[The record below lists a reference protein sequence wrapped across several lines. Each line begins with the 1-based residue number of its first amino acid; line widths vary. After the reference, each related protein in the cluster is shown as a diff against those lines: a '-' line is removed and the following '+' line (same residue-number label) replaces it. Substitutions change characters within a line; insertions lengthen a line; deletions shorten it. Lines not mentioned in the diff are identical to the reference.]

1 MAWPSGIAGQDVV
14 FKSDVKVVIINVT
27 VTARDGQPLDKL
39 SKDDFI
45 LLEDGKP
52 QQIRSLDFQ
61 RLGTDPL
68 PPIAPTFAQRQ
79 KPTTPPR
86 TVTAAERDQ
95 LKEQYQDRRLMVM
108 LFDLSSMQP
117 AEQFRALEAAQ
128 KFVSTQLSASDVV
141 SVMTFST
148 SLKTVLDF
156 TADRELLLSTI
167 KGIRVGEGSEQS
179 GVAETGADAEDQ
191 SGAFVADDTEFNI
204 FNTDRKLAALEDA
217 SRKLAPYPQKKA
229 LVYFSSGVEKTGVD
243 NQSQLRSTV
252 AAAVRANVSFY
263 PIDARGLSAS
273 APGGDASQ
281 AGASGTA
288 LASGRGQRQRSDSF
302 NNQQETLFSL
312 ASDTGGKALLDG
324 NDLTVGLR
332 EVQKSIDSYYILSYV
347 STNIA
352 DDGRYRKVQVKLAP
366 GQAALRAKLDYRQG
380 YFAASTFKT
389 MTGSDK
395 ETQLQQALASESGST
410 ELPLAVEIDY
420 FRLSK
425 TKYFVPVT
433 VRISGA
439 ALAFRNKGS
448 KAATELDF
456 IAQFKDS
463 KGRVSSLVRD
473 TIPLKIDQATA
484 GEVAR
489 KQIQYDTGF
498 TLTPGKY
505 VLRFIARE
513 NGEGKTGTFETNVII
528 PELAAE
534 KSLRLSSVVLS
545 NQRQPAKEQLAG
557 ASNKKK
563 LVEQNPLVSTDG
575 QKLVP
580 NVTRA
585 FRSGQTLFAYLELY
599 DPAAPESAAGPGGG
613 GPAGIVGVSASL
625 SLLKDD
631 RKVAE
636 SAPSRAFRVGTR
648 GENAVPLRLQL
659 PLKDLKPGT
668 YICQVNVI
676 DEFGKKFAFPRTSM
690 IIVPEEA
697 AKPAAQP

>member
-1 MAWPSGIAGQDVV
+1 MAAQDVV

-27 VTARDGQPLDKL
+27 VTPRGGTSRDGQPLDKL

-68 PPIAPTFAQRQ
+68 PPIGPTFAQRQ

-86 TVTAAERDQ
+86 TVTAAERDR

-167 KGIRVGEGSEQS
+167 KGIRVGEGSEQA
-179 GVAETGADAEDQ
+179 GLAETGADAEDQ
-191 SGAFVADDTEFNI
+191 SGAFVADDMEFNI

-347 STNIA
+347 STNTA

-395 ETQLQQALASESGST
+395 ETQLRQALASESGST

-463 KGRVSSLVRD
+463 KGRLSSLVRD
-473 TIPLKIDQATA
+473 TIPLKVDQATA

-513 NGEGKTGTFETNVII
+513 NGEGKTGTFETAVVI

-534 KSLRLSSVVLS
+534 KSLRLSSLVLS

-563 LVEQNPLVSTDG
+563 LVEQNPLISSDG

-599 DPAAPESAAGPGGG
+599 DPAAPENAV
-613 GPAGIVGVSASL
+613 GPAGVVGVSASL

-636 SAPSRAFRVGTR
+636 SAPSRAFRVGPR

-659 PLKDLKPGT
+659 PLKDLKPGN

-676 DEFGKKFAFPRTSM
+676 DEFGKKFAFPRTSL
-690 IIVPEEA
+690 IIVPEEE
-697 AKPAAQP
+697 AKTAQP

>member
-1 MAWPSGIAGQDVV
+1 MLCAFPPGLAAQDVV

-27 VTARDGQPLDKL
+27 VTSRDGQPLDRL
-39 SKDDFI
+39 SKQDFV

-52 QQIRSLDFQ
+52 QQIRSVDFQ

-68 PPIAPTFAQRQ
+68 PPLGPVFAQRQ
-79 KPTTPPR
+79 RPAAPTR
-86 TVTAAERDQ
+86 TVTTAERDQ
-95 LKEQYQDRRLMVM
+95 LQQQYQDCRLMVM
-108 LFDLSSMQP
+108 MFDLSSMQP
-117 AEQFRALEAAQ
+117 AEQFRAVEAAQ

-148 SLKTVLDF
+148 SLKTLLDF
-156 TADRELLLSTI
+156 TADRELLLNTI
-167 KGIRVGEGSEQS
+167 KSIRLGEGSEQA
-179 GVAETGADAEDQ
+179 GLAETGADAEDQ

-217 SRKLAPYPQKKA
+217 ARRLAPYPQKKA

-252 AAAVRANVSFY
+252 ATAVRANVSFY

-273 APGGDASQ
+273 APGGDAGQ

-288 LASGRGQRQRSDSF
+288 LASGRGQRQRADSF
-302 NNQQETLFSL
+302 NNQQETLYSL
-312 ASDTGGKALLDG
+312 AEDTGGKALLDG

-332 EVQKSIDSYYILSYV
+332 EVQRSIDSYYILSYV
-347 STNIA
+347 STNTA

-366 GQAALRAKLDYRQG
+366 SQAALRAKLDYRQG

-395 ETQLQQALASESGST
+395 ETQLQQALASEAGST
-410 ELPLAVEIDY
+410 ELPLAVEVDY

-425 TKYFVPVT
+425 AKYFVPVT

-463 KGRVSSLVRD
+463 KGRLSSLVRD
-473 TIPLKIDQATA
+473 TIPLKLDQATA

-505 VLRFIARE
+505 VLRFVARE
-513 NGEGKTGTFETNVII
+513 NGEGKTGTFEASVVI

-534 KSLRLSSVVLS
+534 KSVRLSSLVLS
-545 NQRQPAKEQLAG
+545 NQRQPVKEQLAG
-557 ASNKKK
+557 ANNKKK
-563 LVEQNPLVSTDG
+563 LLQENPLISADG

-585 FRSGQTLFAYLELY
+585 FRAGQTLFAYLELY
-599 DPAAPESAAGPGGG
+599 DPTVPESAAGT
-613 GPAGIVGVSASL
+613 AGLVGVSASL
-625 SLLKDD
+625 SLLRDD
-631 RKVAE
+631 RKIAE
-636 SAPSRAFRVGTR
+636 SQPARAIRLGAR
-648 GENAVPLRLQL
+648 GESTVPLRLQL

-668 YICQVNVI
+668 YVCQVNVI
-676 DEFGKKFAFPRTSM
+676 DELGKKFAFPRTSLM
-690 IIVPEEA
+690 IIEDHPSA
-697 AKPAAQP
+697 PARP

>member
-1 MAWPSGIAGQDVV
+1 MIVLPPRAAAQDVV

-39 SKDDFI
+39 SKDDFV

-68 PPIAPTFAQRQ
+68 PAIGPTFALRQ
-79 KPTTPPR
+79 KPAAPR
-86 TVTAAERDQ
+86 PVTAAQRDE

-108 LFDLSSMQP
+108 MFDLSSMQP
-117 AEQFRALEAAQ
+117 AEQFRAVEAAQ
-128 KFVSTQLSASDVV
+128 KFISTQLSASDVV

-156 TADRELLLSTI
+156 TADRELLLATI
-167 KGIRVGEGSEQS
+167 KSIRVGEASEQA
-179 GVAETGADAEDQ
+179 GLAETGADAEDQ

-217 SRKLAPYPQKKA
+217 ARKLSPYPQKKA

-263 PIDARGLSAS
+263 PIDARGLSAA

-281 AGASGTA
+281 AGASGTS

-302 NNQQETLFSL
+302 NNQQETLYSL
-312 ASDTGGKALLDG
+312 AADTGGKALLDG

-347 STNIA
+347 SLNTA

-366 GQAALRAKLDYRQG
+366 WQAALRAKLDYRQG

-395 ETQLQQALASESGST
+395 ETQLQQALTSETSST

-463 KGRVSSLVRD
+463 KGRVSSVVRD
-473 TIPLKIDQATA
+473 TIPLKLDQATA

-513 NGEGKTGTFETNVII
+513 NGEGKTGTFETSVVI

-545 NQRQPAKEQLAG
+545 NQRQPVKEQLAG
-557 ASNKKK
+557 ATNKKK
-563 LVEQNPLVSTDG
+563 LVQENPLISADG

-599 DPAAPESAAGPGGG
+599 DPTAPENAP
-613 GPAGIVGVSASL
+613 GPAGMVGVSASL
-625 SLLKDD
+625 SLLQDN
-631 RKVAE
+631 RKMAE
-636 SAPSRAFRVGTR
+636 SAPARAFRVGTR
-648 GENAVPLRLQL
+648 GENTVPLRLQL

-668 YICQVNVI
+668 YVCQVNVI
-676 DEFGKKFAFPRTSM
+676 DELGKKFAFPRTSLM
-690 IIVPEEA
+690 IVA
-697 AKPAAQP
+697 DPAPAIASQP